1 MVQLGL
7 ETVLSGAPSAVSK
20 TKVVC
25 TLGPKSRSVEVLEE
39 LLRAGMAV
47 ARFNF
52 SHGSY
57 EYHQETLD
65 TLRIAMRNTR
75 IMCAVMLDTKGPE
88 IRTGF
93 LKNPDQP
100 VKLTAGKEIT
110 ITTDYEFKG
119 DDDTIAMSYKKLP
132 VDVKPGSQIL
142 CADGSIV
149 LEVLSTDPKA
159 GTVRCK
165 CTNNASLGERKNV
178 NLPGVVVDLPTLTK
192 KDEEDLVQWGL
203 PNDIDFIA
211 ASFVRKGSDI
221 TNIRKVLGPRGRQI
235 KIISKVENQEGIQN
249 FDDILEESDAIM
261 VARGDLGMEIPT
273 EKIFLAQKMMIQKCN
288 QAGKP
293 VITATQML
301 ESMVKNP
308 RPTRAEA
315 TDVANAVL
323 DGSDCVMLS
332 GETAAGNFPVQAVQV
347 MTKICAES
355 ERSLDYYGLF
365 KQIMKRAPVPMS
377 PLESLASS
385 AVRTAHKVHASL
397 IVVLTRGGSTA
408 RLVAKYRPNIPVL
421 TVAVPV
427 LTTDSLTWTCSGE
440 APARQCLITR
450 GLLPLLAEGSARA
463 TDTDTTD
470 EILQASIEHA
480 KQMRYCARGDCIVA
494 LHRIGNAS
502 VIKIVDIK

>member
-1 MVQLGL
+1 MVHLGL
-7 ETVLSGAPSAVSK
+7 DAVLAGNPANICK

-25 TLGPKSRSVEVLEE
+25 TTGPKARTVAVLEE
-39 LLRAGMAV
+39 LLRAGMSI

-52 SHGSY
+52 SHGSH

-65 TLRIAMRNTR
+65 NLRIACGNTKL
-75 IMCAVMLDTKGPE
+75 MCAVMLDTKGPE
-88 IRTGF
+88 IRTGT
-93 LKNPDQP
+93 LVGGKPIQ
-100 VKLTAGKEIT
+100 LTSGMEIT
-110 ITTDYEFKG
+110 ITTDYASTG
-119 DDDTIAMSYKKLP
+119 HATQIAMSYQRLAR
-132 VDVKPGSQIL
+132 DVKAGSQIL

-149 LEVLSTDPKA
+149 LEVLSTNPEA
-159 GTVRCK
+159 GTVQARCMN
-165 CTNNASLGERKNV
+165 TAVLGERKNV
-178 NLPGVVVDLPTLTK
+178 NLPGVVVDLPTLTE
-192 KDEEDLVQWGL
+192 KDVDDILNWAI
-203 PNDIDFIA
+203 PNDVDFIA
-211 ASFVRKGSDI
+211 ASFVRKGLDLD
-221 TNIRKVLGPRGRQI
+221 TIREVLGEKGKFI
-235 KIISKVENQEGIQN
+235 KIISKVENQEGITN
-249 FDDILEESDAIM
+249 FDVILEKTDAVM

-288 QAGKP
+288 YAGKP

-301 ESMVKNP
+301 ESMIKNP

-323 DGSDCVMLS
+323 DGTDCVMLS
-332 GETAAGNFPVQAVQV
+332 GETAAGSFPVEAVLV
-347 MTKICAES
+347 MTKICREAEA
-355 ERSLDYYGLF
+355 SLDYYAMF
-365 KQIMKRAPVPMS
+365 KNILKQAPMPMS

-397 IVVLTRGGSTA
+397 VVVLTRGGSTA
-408 RLVAKYRPNIPVL
+408 RLVAKYRPLVPVL

-450 GLLPLLAEGSARA
+450 GLLPVLAEGSARA

-470 EILQASIEHA
+470 EILAAAIEHA
-480 KQMRYCARGDCIVA
+480 KRLGYCRKGDSIVA